1 MKYKG
6 RDFTKEELEEINKQ
20 FKHIKL
26 QENGLFH
33 YDSGLNQF
41 TQEEV
46 DKLNAEYYE
55 YEESFIPE
63 ILKDGYIEFPILY
76 DNGPEPIWSKAYLPP
91 NFEPSLSPGF
101 EERHGLR
108 YNIYIPSYKRAGIAS
123 TNKVLDSFG
132 ITNYYFCVDPS
143 QYPAYKEA
151 YGIDKVIIR
160 DPSFKS
166 EEKLDLANSVISPD
180 FLHGASGVFNS
191 LLYLSKSLGEK
202 AYFTMDDDIM
212 GLGIKARK
220 GDRVVPGEKYD
231 KDNYYRCSNLT
242 PDVGYDLKENLNDMM
257 ILFDKMRN
265 KSFMSAEKYGLVFA
279 LPISFKLGTRSY
291 SFYLTDNANQRDHLG
306 QQNNDI
312 ITSLEMS
319 KYGYVNVI
327 IEGIPQYNSADTQVL
342 EGGATDVY
350 KTFGTLDKAKVLVQA
365 HPNYS
370 KISVTYS
377 RVHHFVDFNQY
388 NKQRLLGAV
397 KEKQD

>member
-41 TQEEV
+41 TQEEA

-55 YEESFIPE
+55 HEESFIPE

-91 NFEPSLSPGF
+91 NFEPSISPGF
-101 EERHGLR
+101 EEKHGLR
-108 YNIYIPSYKRAGIAS
+108 YNIYIPSYKRAGIAL
-123 TNKVLDSFG
+123 TNEMLDSFG
-132 ITNYYFCVDPS
+132 IDNYYFCVDPS

-151 YGIDKVIIR
+151 YGIDKVIVR

-166 EEKLDLANSVISPD
+166 EDKLDLANSVISPD

-191 LLYLSKSLGEK
+191 LLYISKSLGEK

-220 GDRVVPGEKYD
+220 GDGIVPGEKYD

-242 PDVGYDLKENLNDMM
+242 LDVGYNFKENLNDMM

-279 LPISFKLGTRSY
+279 LPISIKLGTRSY

-319 KYGYVNVI
+319 KYGYVNAIV
-327 IEGIPQYNSADTQVL
+327 EGIPQYNSADTQVL
-342 EGGATDVY
+342 AGGATDVY
-350 KTFGTLDKAKVLVQA
+350 KTFGTLDKAKVLVQSQ
-365 HPNYS
+365 PNYS
-370 KISVTYS
+370 KISVVYS

-397 KEKQD
+397 KEK

>member
-1 MKYKG
+1 MKKPI
-6 RDFTKEELEEINKQ
+6 DKKEVAQINER
-20 FKHIKL
+20 FEHLKL
-26 QENGLFH
+26 NDNGMFH

-46 DKLNAEYYE
+46 DALNKEYYDDE
-55 YEESFIPE
+55 NSYIPQILEDGFIQ
-63 ILKDGYIEFPILY
+63 FPILY
-76 DNGPEPIWSKAYLPP
+76 DNGPEQIWSDCYLPP
-91 NFEPSLSPGF
+91 NFVPSCTPGF
-101 EERHGLR
+101 EEKTGLR
-108 YNIYIPSYKRAGIAS
+108 YNIYIPSYKRAGIAL
-123 TNKVLDSFG
+123 TNGLLDKFG
-132 ITNYYFCVDPS
+132 IENYYFCIDPS

-151 YGIDKVIIR
+151 YGIEKIIIR

-166 EEKLDLANSVISPD
+166 EDKLDLANSVLSPD
-180 FLHGASGVFNS
+180 YLHGASGVFNA
-191 LLYLSKSLGEK
+191 LLYISKSLGEK

-220 GDRVVPGEKYD
+220 GDGVVVGEKYD

-242 PDVGYDLKENLNDMM
+242 PEVGYDFKENLNDMM

-279 LPISFKLGTRSY
+279 LPVSIKLGTRSY
-291 SFYLTDNANQRDHLG
+291 SFYLTDNSNQRDHLG

-319 KYGYVNVI
+319 KYGFVNAIV
-327 IEGIPQYNSADTQVL
+327 EGIPQYNSADTQVL
-342 EGGATDVY
+342 AGGATDVY
-350 KTFGTLDKAKVLVQA
+350 AKFGTLDKAKVLVQA
-365 HPNYS
+365 QPNYS
-370 KISVTYS
+370 KVSVVYS

-397 KEKQD
+397 KEKK

>member
-1 MKYKG
+1 MVYLNEEEYEDLPFEYVKKHVNGKY
-6 RDFTKEELEEINKQ
+6 
-20 FKHIKL
+20 
-26 QENGLFH
+26 H

-46 DKLNAEYYE
+46 DRLNKEYYDAE
-55 YEESFIPE
+55 NAVIPE
-63 ILKDGYIEFPILY
+63 ILADGYIEFPILY
-76 DNGPEPIWSKAYLPP
+76 DNGPEPIWSSCYLPP
-91 NFEPSLSPGF
+91 NFEPSCSPGF

-108 YNIYIPSYKRAGIAS
+108 YNIYIPSYKRAGIAL
-123 TNKVLDSFG
+123 TNGMLDEFG
-132 ITNYYFCVDPS
+132 IENYYFCVDPS

-151 YGIDKVIIR
+151 YGIERVIVR

-166 EEKLDLANSVISPD
+166 EDKLDLANSVLSPD

-191 LLYLSKSLGEK
+191 LLYISKSLGEK

-212 GLGIKARK
+212 SLGIKARK
-220 GDRVVPGEKYD
+220 GDGVVPGEKYD
-231 KDNYYRCSNLT
+231 KDNYYRASKLT
-242 PDVGYDLKENLNDMM
+242 PEVGYDFKENLNDMM

-279 LPISFKLGTRSY
+279 LPISIKLGTRSY

-319 KYGYVNVI
+319 KYGYVNAIV
-327 IEGIPQYNSADTQVL
+327 EGIPQYNSADTQVL
-342 EGGATDVY
+342 AGGATDVY
-350 KTFGTLDKAKVLVQA
+350 HTFGTLDKAKVLVQSQ
-365 HPNYS
+365 PNYA
-370 KISVTYS
+370 KVSVIYS

-397 KEKQD
+397 KEK

>member
-166 EEKLDLANSVISPD
+166 EDKLDLANSVISPD

-220 GDRVVPGEKYD
+220 GDGIVPGEKYD

-279 LPISFKLGTRSY
+279 LPISIKLGTRSY

-365 HPNYS
+365 QPNYS